1 MCITFFHIPDPAEN
15 SEFKLIIAMNRFVP
29 PPPIKKHGLLI
40 DYLDVFF
47 SALYQN
53 ENLVTGEVKE
63 NISSKLIFFFILK
76 LNLVKNKLPYLTL

>member
-15 SEFKLIIAMNRFVP
+15 SEFKLIIAMNRFVLP
-29 PPPIKKHGLLI
+29 PPPIKKLL

-63 NISSKLIFFFILK
+63 NLSSKLVFFFFLQKI
-76 LNLVKNKLPYLTL
+76 YWS